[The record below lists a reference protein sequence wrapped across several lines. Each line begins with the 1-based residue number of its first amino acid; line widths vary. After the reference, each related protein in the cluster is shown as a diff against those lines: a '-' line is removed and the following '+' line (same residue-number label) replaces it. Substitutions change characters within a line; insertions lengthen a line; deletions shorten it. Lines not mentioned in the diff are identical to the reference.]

1 METTIK
7 KNFESVIS
15 SKVLVKTKENLI
27 SNFFKDAESNRLAI
41 APLLLLVMS
50 IVGGV
55 AASFGIMD
63 SWVKLS
69 MVAFP
74 STIALAMILSVAP
87 MRVIFITA
95 TIAIILDIFIIFF

>member
-1 METTIK
+1 METTAK
-7 KNFESVIS
+7 TNFGSVTSNKVQLKESSLSTLLAKAEENRFGITP
-15 SKVLVKTKENLI
+15 LV
-27 SNFFKDAESNRLAI
+27 
-41 APLLLLVMS
+41 LLVMS
-50 IVGGV
+50 IIGGV

-95 TIAIILDIFIIFF
+95 SIAIILDILVIFF

>member
-1 METTIK
+1 METTAK
-7 KNFESVIS
+7 TNFGSVTSNKDQSKESSIS
-15 SKVLVKTKENLI
+15 KLLAKAEENRFGI
-27 SNFFKDAESNRLAI
+27 S
-41 APLLLLVMS
+41 PMVLLVMS
-50 IVGGV
+50 MVSGV

-87 MRVIFITA
+87 MRVIFTTA
-95 TIAIILDIFIIFF
+95 AIAIFLDLLVIFF